1 MEIKCIA
8 VDDEPLALELMKDN
22 ISRIPFLK
30 CEATFGSAIK
40 AVEYLKNNK
49 VELAFLDIQMPG
61 LTGIELAGQLED
73 TMIIFTTAYD
83 EYAVKGFD
91 VAAVDYLLKPIMF
104 NRFEKACNKVK
115 EFHLLKN
122 SSAKTEQSIIIRS
135 EHKTIKLLLSHILYI
150 EGLKDYVKIFT
161 SNDEKPILTR
171 VNLKG
176 FGEQLSDVTF
186 KRVHKSYIVNF
197 TKVTGIGSDVLLLGK
212 TEIPLGDSYKT
223 EIKSLFNSGN

>member
-1 MEIKCIA
+1 MKIKCIA

-40 AVEYLKNNK
+40 AAEYLKDNK
-49 VELAFLDIQMPG
+49 VDLAFLDIQMPG
-61 LTGIELAGQLED
+61 LTGIELAGKLEE

-91 VAAVDYLLKPIMF
+91 VAAVDYVLKPVVF
-104 NRFEKACNKVK
+104 NRFEKACNKAK

-122 SSAKTEQSIIIRS
+122 STANTEQSIIIRS
-135 EHKTIKLLLSHILYI
+135 EHKTIKILLSNILYV
-150 EGLKDYVKIFT
+150 EGLKDYVKVFT
-161 SNDEKPILTR
+161 TTDEKPILTR

-197 TKVTGIGSDVLLLGK
+197 SKVTGIGADVILLDK
-212 TEIPLGDSYKT
+212 IEIPLGDSYKT
-223 EIKSLFNSGN
+223 EIKPLFKQ